1 MKLLIHRGK
10 ANLEQTHNLKDS
22 RLKQRPTAALS
33 KTVNGE
39 MDSYMLNGSTV
50 SYRNE
55 LSSL

>member
-1 MKLLIHRGK
+1 MKLLTHGGK
-10 ANLEQTHNLKDS
+10 AKLEQTYNLKAS

-39 MDSYMLNGSTV
+39 MDSYMLNGNTV